1 MNAIVGGFEKGAVR
15 VNGAK
20 GPVVT
25 QTYWGYTVSEGDKA
39 QKRGQVFEIA
49 GKFMGSI
56 LLLAAAGLWLLPN
69 ASQGSDIMVMKLGIT
84 VLFLMVG
91 AVLVWSARKGFNDE
105 LQVDLVR
112 KELRMGQR
120 NMAGDCRLV
129 AMLDFS
135 EVGSVYLMRSKAKGE
150 PARLYLRVG
159 NSDRALEVAQGRAD
173 MLEPIKER
181 LARDLAGGQDFTK
194 RARHALSPLSEP
206 KSLLVA

>member
-1 MNAIVGGFEKGAVR
+1 
-15 VNGAK
+15 
-20 GPVVT
+20 
-25 QTYWGYTVSEGDKA
+25 
-39 QKRGQVFEIA
+39 
-49 GKFMGSI
+49 
-56 LLLAAAGLWLLPN
+56 
-69 ASQGSDIMVMKLGIT
+69 
-84 VLFLMVG
+84 
-91 AVLVWSARKGFNDE
+91 
-105 LQVDLVR
+105 
-112 KELRMGQR
+112 MGQR

>member
-1 MNAIVGGFEKGAVR
+1 MNAIVGGFENGAVR

-39 QKRGQVFEIA
+39 QKRGQLFEMA

-69 ASQGSDIMVMKLGIT
+69 ASQGPDIMVMKLGIT

-105 LQVDLVR
+105 LQADLVR

-120 NMAGDCRLV
+120 NMAGDYRLV

-135 EVGSVYLMRSKAKGE
+135 EVGSVYLMRSKVKGE